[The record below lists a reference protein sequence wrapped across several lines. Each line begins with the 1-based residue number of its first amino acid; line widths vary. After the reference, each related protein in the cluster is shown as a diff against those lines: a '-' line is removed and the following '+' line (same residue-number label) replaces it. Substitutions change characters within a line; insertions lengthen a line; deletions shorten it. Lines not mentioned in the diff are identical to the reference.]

1 MRDFLV
7 LAEPAVLYRPTL
19 LATEVLTFCL
29 VFREDI
35 KIHNRWLQPKCCS
48 FQPIHIAF
56 PI

>member
-29 VFREDI
+29 VFIYVCFIIEVTDYLGI
-35 KIHNRWLQPKCCS
+35 
-48 FQPIHIAF
+48 
-56 PI
+56 